1 MERRKLNM
9 RVNTYVPCTRFI
21 TFAAMRGSISIA
33 VACFACSRIFTV
45 RFPVSGPTSST
56 LSVSFRLPKQSEYH
70 EEQSG
75 HSFKRITS
83 TILPYMS
90 NTPRSRNRCIPLACL
105 GIWGD
110 YENVLDKTSSVA
122 DWIGH
127 LCIVRCRL
135 GSWLMYTRKF
145 IPGTNYYK

>member
-70 EEQSG
+70 EEQPG
-75 HSFKRITS
+75 HSFKRTTS
-83 TILPYMS
+83 TILPYM
-90 NTPRSRNRCIPLACL
+90 IHLAQETGAYRWHVWGFWGILRMCWPKRAVLQIGLVTCALSDVDL
-105 GIWGD
+105 G
-110 YENVLDKTSSVA
+110 A
-122 DWIGH
+122 D
-127 LCIVRCRL
+127 
-135 GSWLMYTRKF
+135 
-145 IPGTNYYK
+145 